1 MSIFFFFLRQL
12 LHGQRHRRGRQL
24 GDHVDAVRVIPAAC
38 DGGGEIRLVL
48 VIGGHQL
55 DLLAQH
61 LAAKIFDR
69 NLGGLDR
76 IFAAI
81 FGIDAG
87 LIVQDADLDA
97 LRRRRRRREQAAHC
111 NGGHPE

>member
-1 MSIFFFFLRQL
+1 M
-12 LHGQRHRRGRQL
+12 RRSSPR
-24 GDHVDAVRVIPAAC
+24 
-38 DGGGEIRLVL
+38 
-48 VIGGHQL
+48 GGHQL

-61 LAAKIFDR
+61 LAAKILDR

-97 LRRRRRRREQAAHC
+97 LRRRDRMVRRGRRSRLDPDPFPVAGGQAVHNRSTRTNA
-111 NGGHPE
+111 EVRLRIAW